1 MNLIILYQ
9 RRSRTALLGVA
20 LTALLLITHLQNNSP
35 IRYRA
40 LALFFAKAQQAE
52 ASRMLIKQR
61 KSLRRRSLRRSELAN
76 VLLANKLE

>member
-35 IRYRA
+35 IRYRT

-52 ASRMLIKQR
+52 ASRNAHQAEAGRRTHVMLG
-61 KSLRRRSLRRSELAN
+61 SHSEPPI
-76 VLLANKLE
+76 VGYI

>member
-35 IRYRA
+35 IRYRT

-52 ASRMLIKQR
+52 ASRNAHQAAQVPSAADLFDVPN
-61 KSLRRRSLRRSELAN
+61 LRMYC
-76 VLLANKLE
+76 